1 MEFCSV
7 DRIILADINIV
18 SILID
23 RKIGTVRNIAEGLI
37 FAGRDGICG
46 SVKLCFLPCLLC
58 PLSGDNII
66 ADTVL
71 EQVQR
76 YCSELLVSAAL

>member
-23 RKIGTVRNIAEGLI
+23 RKIGAIRNIAECLI
-37 FAGRDGICG
+37 FTGCNGIRC
-46 SVKLCFLPCLLC
+46 SVKLCFLPCFLC
-58 PLSGDNII
+58 PLSGDNIV
-66 ADTVL
+66 ADTVFKK
-71 EQVQR
+71 V
-76 YCSELLVSAAL
+76 